1 MTLKELENINRNHE
15 RPTKVAFK
23 LGPGQGKS
31 IITLLI
37 ALFYVRALRLSVLI
51 VVPYKVLEK

>member
-1 MTLKELENINRNHE
+1 MKELDNIKRNGE

-37 ALFYVRALRLSVLI
+37 AIFYVKSRSQSVLI
-51 VVPYKVLEK
+51 IVPYKVLEK

>member
-1 MTLKELENINRNHE
+1 MKRR

-37 ALFYVRALRLSVLI
+37 ALFYVRALRQSVLI